1 VIGKGEKI
9 AMRFDHHGNPV
20 QVLMRWAVA
29 LAVVFAT
36 TVPATRIARADDD
49 DHAEKWATGTPDFE
63 WAGALKAGQRV
74 VIKGVNGRIIAGAT
88 TSDKVEIRAWKHGRH
103 SDPAEVK
110 IEMVPDKDGV
120 TVCALYP
127 APFGSSPNTCEAGDD
142 SHSHV
147 NNNDVEVRFVVRV
160 PAGVGFSAHNVNGGV
175 TAVGL
180 TGAVSASTVNGS
192 VDIVTSGR
200 AQASTVNGSIR
211 AALGAANWSDPVKF
225 ETVNGGISLSVPT
238 NLNADVECST
248 VNGSIESDLPWLV
261 HGKIGRTHM
270 QGTFNKGGSPLK
282 IATVN
287 GSIEIRSGT

>member
-1 VIGKGEKI
+1 
-9 AMRFDHHGNPV
+9 MRLDHLGTTM
-20 QVLMRWAVA
+20 QGLTRWSVA
-29 LAVVFAT
+29 LALLFTT
-36 TVPATRIARADDD
+36 TVAAPLSVRADDD
-49 DHAEKWATGTPDFE
+49 DHADKWATGTPDFE
-63 WAGALKAGQRV
+63 WAGALKSGQSV
-74 VIKGVNGRIIAGAT
+74 VIKGVSGKIIAGAT
-88 TSDKVEIRAWKHGRH
+88 SGDKVEIRAWKHGKH
-103 SDPAEVK
+103 SDPAQVK
-110 IEMVPDKDGV
+110 IEMVPSADGI

-127 APFGSSPNTCEAGDD
+127 SPFGYPPNTCEAGDN
-142 SHSHV
+142 SHSHT

-160 PAGVGFSAHNVNGGV
+160 PAGIGFSAHSVNGGV

-192 VDIVTSGR
+192 VEIVTSGR
-200 AQASTVNGSIR
+200 AEASTVNGSIH
-211 AALGAANWSDPVKF
+211 ASLGAASWSDPIKF
-225 ETVNGGISLSVPT
+225 QTVNGGISLSVPT
-238 NLNADVECST
+238 NLNADVDAST